1 MFSTIRT
8 RITYTNVALTL
19 ALVLAMSGGAYAAG
33 KYVITSTKQISPK
46 VLKALT
52 GKPGAAGKSGAQG
65 PTGPTGPKGENGGPG
80 PEGKAGTVGN
90 TGPNGESVVMKAEPK
105 GTHCKEGG
113 ANFTVSGKTEYACNG
128 SPWTAGGT
136 LPKGATEKG
145 MWADSGYAPSEAF
158 IVTTGV
164 SFNIPLAAAPTAHYI
179 VNEKELTATGSQTS
193 TVCTGTAANP
203 TAPEGA
209 LCVYAQIASG
219 GAAFGSPFSEDLLKW
234 KWGTAVADEID
245 EPLTPNTSLP
255 FGFSVL
261 VVAGEAEFINYAG
274 SWAVTG

>member
-46 VLKALT
+46 VLKSLK
-52 GKPGAAGKSGAQG
+52 GRPGATGKSGAQG
-65 PTGPTGPKGENGGPG
+65 PAGPAGPKGDNGATG
-80 PEGKAGTVGN
+80 PEGKVGGVGN
-90 TGPNGESVVMKAEPK
+90 TGTSGESVVMKAEPK

-113 ANFTVSGKTEYACNG
+113 ANFTVGGKTEYACNG

-145 MWADSGYAPSEAF
+145 MWTVTGYANEAPD
-158 IVTTGV
+158 VVATGV
-164 SFNIPLAAAPTAHYI
+164 SFNIPLASAPTAHYI
-179 VNEKELTATGSQTS
+179 VNEKELTATGEQTS

-203 TAPEGA
+203 TAPEGT
-209 LCVYAQIASG
+209 LCVYAYIALG
-219 GAAFGSPFSEDLLKW
+219 GAAFGSAFNEDLLKW
-234 KWGTAVADEID
+234 KWGTAVADEIN
-245 EPLTPNTSLP
+245 ETFTPNTSLP

-261 VVAGEAEFINYAG
+261 VLSGEAEFINYAG

>member
-1 MFSTIRT
+1 MIRK

-46 VLKALT
+46 VLKALA

-65 PTGPTGPKGENGGPG
+65 PTGPTGAKGENGAPG
-80 PEGKAGTVGN
+80 PEGKAGTSGN
-90 TGPNGESVVMKAEPK
+90 NGVNGENVVMKAEPK

-113 ANFTVSGKTEYACNG
+113 SNFTVGGKTEYACNG

-145 MWADSGYAPSEAF
+145 VWADTGYASEEANV
-158 IVTTGV
+158 VTTGV
-164 SFNIPLAAAPTAHYI
+164 SFNIPLATAPTAHYI
-179 VNEKELTATGSQTS
+179 INEKELTPTGEQTS
-193 TVCTGTAANP
+193 TICTGTAANP

-209 LCVYAQIASG
+209 LCVYTSINNG
-219 GAAFGSPFSEDLLKW
+219 GTPFEDPINEFLLKW

-245 EPLTPNTSLP
+245 QPLTPNTSLP

-261 VVAGEAEFINYAG
+261 VLSGGPEYVNYAG
-274 SWAVTG
+274 SWAVTGS